1 MIDFKFLQKILP
13 RLYSFLPFYLAPRFS
28 LPPVQA
34 FFEVTYRCNLRC
46 DMCHYLE
53 IIEETESKKTYKNE
67 MSSEEVK
74 KAISKLPRF
83 SLITFTGGE
92 AFMKSDFM
100 DILEFATKRH
110 KVHII
115 TNGTTLSD
123 KVVEDLMRL
132 RLKSTWGSGL
142 FYMGVSLEGGEEL
155 HDTITTIPGSFK
167 KTTQGLERLVARRK
181 EMKSR
186 FPLIHV
192 TCVINRGN
200 VRELVPLYEYS
211 CKLGVNVANYVLSS
225 PATYWHGKDY
235 DQDEHLQRPTIPV
248 EEIEPNLLREQLELL
263 QSKSK
268 ENKTQLR
275 FSPNYITVEE
285 IVRYY
290 SNKSSYQDYRCYIPW
305 TKVAFSAYGDVFSC
319 PHYRVGNVND
329 GDSSPAWQSDRIQG
343 FREKLKTEGIF
354 PGCLGCC
361 QSEYVG
367 STPLAGEAITESR
380 VKRVEFLKVKESG
393 CSAPAFHRE
402 GPEGTG

>member
-100 DILEFATKRH
+100 DILEFATQKH

-123 KVVEDLMRL
+123 KVVEDLMQM
-132 RLKSTWGSGL
+132 RLKFTWGSGL
-142 FYMGVSLEGGEEL
+142 FYMGVSLEGEEAL
-155 HDTITTIPGSFK
+155 HDSITTIPGSFK

-181 EMKSR
+181 ELKSR

-200 VRELVPLYEYS
+200 VRELVPLYEYAS
-211 CKLGVNVANYVLSS
+211 KLGVNVANYVLSS

-235 DQDEHLQRPTIPV
+235 DQDEHLQRHTVPV
-248 EEIEPNLLREQLELL
+248 EEIEPNILREQLEIL

-268 ENKTQLR
+268 ESKTQLR
-275 FSPNYITVEE
+275 FSPNYITVDE

-305 TKVAFSAYGDVFSC
+305 TKVAFSAYGDTFSC
-319 PHYRVGNVND
+319 PHYRVGDVSS
-329 GDSSPAWQSDRIQG
+329 DSLGWQSDRIRG
-343 FREKLKTEGIF
+343 FREKLKAEGIF

-367 STPLAGEAITESR
+367 STPLSAETITESR
-380 VKRVEFLKVKESG
+380 IKRVEFLKIKESG

-402 GPEGTG
+402 EHEGTV

>member
-13 RLYSFLPFYLAPRFS
+13 RLYSFLPFYLMPQSSF
-28 LPPVQA
+28 PPVQA

-53 IIEETESKKTYKNE
+53 IIDETETNHSYKNE

-100 DILEFATKRH
+100 EILEFAARRH

-115 TNGTTLSD
+115 TNGTTLSE
-123 KVVEDLMRL
+123 KVVDDLMRL

-142 FYMGVSLEGGEEL
+142 FYMGVSLEGAEAL
-155 HDTITTIPGSFK
+155 HDSITTVPGSFR
-167 KTTQGLERLVARRK
+167 KTTQGLERLVAKRK
-181 EMKSR
+181 ELKSR

-192 TCVINRGN
+192 TCVINRAN

-211 CKLGVNVANYVLSS
+211 NKLGVNVANYVLSS
-225 PATYWHGKDY
+225 PATYWRGKDY
-235 DQDEHLQRPTIPV
+235 DQDHHLQRPTMPV
-248 EEIEPNLLREQLELL
+248 EEIDPNVLREQLELL
-263 QSKSK
+263 QQAGRK
-268 ENKTQLR
+268 NQTQLR
-275 FSPNYITVEE
+275 FSPNYITIDE

-290 SNKSSYQDYRCYIPW
+290 SNRSSYRDYRCYIPW

-319 PHYRVGNVND
+319 PHYRVGNVAD
-329 GDSSPAWQSDRIQG
+329 GNRSPAWQSDRIRG
-343 FREKLKTEGIF
+343 FREKLKEEGIF

-361 QSEYVG
+361 QSEYIG
-367 STPLAGEAITESR
+367 TSALEGEAVTER
-380 VKRVEFLKVKESG
+380 KVKRVEFAKVKENG
-393 CSAPAFHRE
+393 CSAPAFHRA
-402 GPEGTG
+402 GTG

>member
-1 MIDFKFLQKILP
+1 MINFKYIQKILP
-13 RLYSFLPFYLAPRFS
+13 RLYSFLPFYFAPQSS

-92 AFMKSDFM
+92 AFMKNDFM
-100 DILEFATKRH
+100 DILRFATKRH

-115 TNGTTLSD
+115 TNGTTLSG
-123 KVVEDLMRL
+123 KVVEDLMKL

-155 HDTITTIPGSFK
+155 HDGITTISGSFK
-167 KTTQGLERLVARRK
+167 KTTQGLERLVTQRR
-181 EMKSR
+181 ELKSR

-192 TCVINRGN
+192 TCVINRDN
-200 VRELVPLYEYS
+200 VRDLVPLYEYAS
-211 CKLGVNVANYVLSS
+211 NLGVNVANYVLSS

-235 DQDEHLQRPTIPV
+235 DQDEHLQRPTLPV
-248 EEIEPNLLREQLELL
+248 EEIEPNILREQLHLL

-275 FSPNYITVEE
+275 FSPNYITVDE

-305 TKVAFSAYGDVFSC
+305 TKVAFSAYGDTFSC
-319 PHYRVGNVND
+319 PHYRVGTVSS
-329 GDSSPAWQSDRIQG
+329 DSLGWQSERIRA
-343 FREKLKTEGIF
+343 FREKLKTKGIF

-367 STPLAGEAITESR
+367 SRPLVEVPISQSR
-380 VKRVEFLKVKESG
+380 IKRVEFLKVQKSG
-393 CSAPAFHRE
+393 CSAPALQSKT
-402 GPEGTG
+402 PEEAA

>member
-1 MIDFKFLQKILP
+1 MP

-67 MSSEEVK
+67 LSSEEVK
-74 KAISKLPRF
+74 KAIAKLPRF

-100 DILEFATKRH
+100 DILECATKRH

-211 CKLGVNVANYVLSS
+211 SKLGVNVANYVLSS

-235 DQDEHLQRPTIPV
+235 DQDVHLQRPTQPV
-248 EEIEPNLLREQLELL
+248 EEIEPILLREQLELL
-263 QSKSK
+263 QSKSE

-275 FSPNYITVEE
+275 FSPNYITVDE

-290 SNKSSYQDYRCYIPW
+290 SNKSSHEDYRCYIPW

-343 FREKLKTEGIF
+343 FREKLKAEGVF

-367 STPLAGEAITESR
+367 STPLAGEAITESK
-380 VKRVEFLKVKESG
+380 VKRVEFLKVKENG

>member
-1 MIDFKFLQKILP
+1 MIDFKYLQKILP

-53 IIEETESKKTYKNE
+53 IIEETESEKTYKNE
-67 MSSEEVK
+67 MSSEQVK
-74 KAISKLPRF
+74 KAILKLPRF

-92 AFMKSDFM
+92 AFMKNDFM
-100 DILEFATKRH
+100 DILRFATKRH

-115 TNGTTLSD
+115 TNGTTLSS
-123 KVVEDLMRL
+123 KVVEDLMKL

-155 HDTITTIPGSFK
+155 HDGITTIPGSFK
-167 KTTQGLERLVARRK
+167 KTTQGLECLVAKRR
-181 EMKSR
+181 ELKSR

-200 VRELVPLYEYS
+200 VRDLVPLYEYAS
-211 CKLGVNVANYVLSS
+211 NLGVNVANYVLSS

-235 DQDEHLQRPTIPV
+235 DQDEHLQRPTLPV
-248 EEIEPNLLREQLELL
+248 EEIEPNTLREQLHLL

-268 ENKTQLR
+268 EKKTQLR
-275 FSPNYITVEE
+275 FSPNYITVDE

-305 TKVAFSAYGDVFSC
+305 TKVAFSAYGDTFSC
-319 PHYRVGNVND
+319 PHYRVGAVSS
-329 GDSSPAWQSDRIQG
+329 DSLGWQSERIRA
-343 FREKLKTEGIF
+343 FREKLKTKGIF

-367 STPLAGEAITESR
+367 STPSVEVPIAQSR
-380 VKRVEFLKVKESG
+380 IKRVEFLKVQKSG
-393 CSAPAFHRE
+393 CSAPALQSKT
-402 GPEGTG
+402 PEEAA

>member
-1 MIDFKFLQKILP
+1 MMDFKFLQKILP
-13 RLYSFLPFYLAPRFS
+13 RLYSLLPFYLAPRFA

-53 IIEETESKKTYKNE
+53 IIEETESNKTYKNE
-67 MSSEEVK
+67 MSAEEVK

-100 DILEFATKRH
+100 EILEFATRRH

-132 RLKSTWGSGL
+132 RLKSFWGTGL
-142 FYMGVSLEGGEEL
+142 FYMGVSLEGGEAL
-155 HDTITTIPGSFK
+155 HDGITTIPGSFK

-181 EMKSR
+181 DLKSKY
-186 FPLIHV
+186 PLLHL
-192 TCVINRGN
+192 TCVISRGN
-200 VRELVPLYEYS
+200 VGELVPLYEYADR
-211 CKLGVNVANYVLSS
+211 LGIDVANYVLNS
-225 PATYWHGKDY
+225 PATYWHGKNY
-235 DQDEHLQRPTIPV
+235 DQDDHLEQPTAPV
-248 EEIEPNLLREQLELL
+248 EEISPEYLRDELELL
-263 QSKSK
+263 QDKSK
-268 ENKTQLR
+268 CHKTQLR
-275 FSPNYITVEE
+275 FSPNYITVDE

-290 SNKSSYQDYRCYIPW
+290 SNKSSYKNYRCYIPW
-305 TKVAFSAYGDVFSC
+305 TKVAISAYGDVFSC

-329 GDSSPAWQSDRIQG
+329 SSDAWESDRIKG
-343 FREKLKTEGIF
+343 FREKLKEEGIF

-361 QSEYVG
+361 QSEYINPLI
-367 STPLAGEAITESR
+367 TPEGVT
-380 VKRVEFLKVKESG
+380 VKETFYTRKVESKTMSCPSG
-393 CSAPAFHRE
+393 A
-402 GPEGTG
+402 

>member
-1 MIDFKFLQKILP
+1 MMDFKFLQKILP
-13 RLYSFLPFYLAPRFS
+13 RLYSFLPFYLAPRLS
-28 LPPVQA
+28 LPPVQV

-53 IIEETESKKTYKNE
+53 IIEETESKQTYKNE

-74 KAISKLPRF
+74 KAIAKLPRF

-100 DILEFATKRH
+100 DILEFATQRH

-115 TNGTTLSD
+115 TNGTTLSE

-142 FYMGVSLEGGEEL
+142 FYMGVSLEGGEAL
-155 HDTITTIPGSFK
+155 HDSITTVPGSFK

-181 EMKSR
+181 ELKSR
-186 FPLIHV
+186 FPLIHL

-200 VRELVPLYEYS
+200 VRELVSLYDYAN
-211 CKLGVNVANYVLSS
+211 KLGVNVANYVLSS

-235 DQDEHLQRPTIPV
+235 DQDAHLQRPTAPV
-248 EEIEPNLLREQLELL
+248 EEIEPNLLHEQLQLL
-263 QSKSK
+263 QEKSK
-268 ENKTQLR
+268 AGKTQLR
-275 FSPNYITVEE
+275 FSPNYITVDE

-290 SNKSSYQDYRCYIPW
+290 SNKSSYKDYRCYIPW
-305 TKVAFSAYGDVFSC
+305 TKAAVSAYGDVFSC
-319 PHYRVGNVND
+319 PHYRVGNVSDDND
-329 GDSSPAWQSDRIQG
+329 SVAWQSERIQG
-343 FREKLKTEGIF
+343 FREELKAEGIF

-367 STPLAGEAITESR
+367 SESFAGEAIVENRVSR
-380 VKRVEFLKVKESG
+380 VQFLKAKENNYPVPSG
-393 CSAPAFHRE
+393 CPSNQ
-402 GPEGTG
+402 T